1 MTLAR
6 RDGDLI
12 GVGEAM
18 VEFAPVEGGLYR
30 RGIAGDT
37 FNTVWYLRRLL
48 GARHTVGYL
57 TGVGTDPASQA
68 MVDFLEDAGIAT
80 TRIFRDPERT
90 VGLYVIDLD
99 GAERRF
105 SYWRDHSAAKRLA
118 DDPVR
123 LAAALDGAALIHVSG
138 ITLAVIEEPGRRRLF
153 AALEEARAR
162 GAIVSF
168 DPNVRRRLWRDVE
181 PLRAAMAAAF
191 RLADVALPSF
201 DDETAL
207 WGDATPAETVAR
219 IAALGVGEIVV
230 KNGAAAAMLWSDG
243 AAVEVASVPVADAR
257 DTTGAG
263 DAFGGAY
270 LAARLCGLPALEA
283 CRFAHGVA
291 AEVVRHPGALMPETA
306 VARFAEDLAGRIPA
320 LG

>member
-6 RDGDLI
+6 RERDLI

-37 FNTVWYLRRLL
+37 FNTVWYLRRLV
-48 GARHTVGYL
+48 GAERTVGYL
-57 TGVGTDPASQA
+57 TGVGTDPASRA
-68 MVDFLEDAGIAT
+68 MVDFLEASGIAT
-80 TRIFRDPERT
+80 SRVFRDPERT

-105 SYWRDHSAAKRLA
+105 SYWRDQSAAKRLA

-123 LAAALDGAALIHVSG
+123 LATAFDGAALIHVSG
-138 ITLAVIEEPGRRRLF
+138 ITLAVIEEAGRRNLF
-153 AALEEARAR
+153 AALEAARAE

-168 DPNVRRRLWRDVE
+168 DPNVRRRLWDDVDV
-181 PLRAAMAAAF
+181 LRAAMVAAF

-207 WGDATPAETVAR
+207 WGDATPAATVAR

-243 AAVEVASVPVADAR
+243 AAIEVAAVAVGDAR

-270 LAARLCGLPALEA
+270 LAARLSGLSALEA